1 MPPVLDGI
9 AGVEPAIQSAVEQ
22 SRIHSRRFREYCDQ
36 VIDKQVDELANHI
49 LNELNRFYNRQVQ
62 KNPTK
67 AKSKRR
73 FVLGIREVFKH
84 LKLGKIKC
92 VIVSPNLEKIQSKGN
107 FKEHSIPIESL
118 QNKNSMDRL
127 SGSQID
133 RLLLFPV

>member
-1 MPPVLDGI
+1 MPPLPPVLDGI
-9 AGVEPAIQSAVEQ
+9 ATPGDLALQSTVEQ

-49 LNELNRFYNRQVQ
+49 LAELNRFYNRQVQ

-92 VIVSPNLEKIQSKGN
+92 VIVSPNLEKIQSKGV
-107 FKEHSIPIESL
+107 FTIVYCLKT
-118 QNKNSMDRL
+118 RL
-127 SGSQID
+127 GY
-133 RLLLFPV
+133 LFQGKSKFSPFLSSY